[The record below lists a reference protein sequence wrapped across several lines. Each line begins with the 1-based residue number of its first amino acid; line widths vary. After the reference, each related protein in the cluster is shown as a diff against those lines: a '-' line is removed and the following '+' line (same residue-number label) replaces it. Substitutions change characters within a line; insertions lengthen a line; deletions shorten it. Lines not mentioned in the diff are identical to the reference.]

1 MNSEPTRTEGDGMIE
16 ALTWLEVNKKRLAVA
31 AVALLVAGFA
41 IYVGNYMSEQKEV
54 TASSALLQLRPTGNS
69 PTNMIPVP
77 SAEYLKVSQAHGGTA
92 AGERARLLAAGAL
105 FTEGKYSDAHA
116 QFDGFIRDFPASPWA
131 GEAAFG
137 IATSLEAQGKNDEAI
152 TAYQR
157 VVTSYATDAVANQS
171 RMAMARIHEAKNQPE
186 LALKQYDD
194 ISKQS
199 AAGGM
204 GSMAGQEAFMRKQE
218 LLRKHP
224 NLVPPPTNAAPTIA
238 PMVMTNIVLT
248 TNAPKAATTNAA
260 PATNATPSQKK

>member
-1 MNSEPTRTEGDGMIE
+1 MNSEPTHGDGMIE

-41 IYVGNYMSEQKEV
+41 IYVWNYMSEQKEIA
-54 TASSALLQLRPTGNS
+54 ASSALLQLRPSGNS
-69 PTNMIPVP
+69 PTNQIPVP
-77 SAEYLKVSQAHGGTA
+77 SADYLKVAQAHQGTA

-116 QFDGFIRDFPASPWA
+116 QFDGFIRDYPASPWA

-137 IATSLEAQGKNDEAI
+137 VAASLEAQGKNDEAL

-157 VVTSYATDAVANQS
+157 VVTSYGNDAVANQS

-186 LALKQYDD
+186 MALKIYED

-199 AAGGM
+199 GGM
-204 GSMAGQEAFMRKQE
+204 GSMGAQEAFMRRQE
-218 LLRKHP
+218 LLKKHP
-224 NLVPPPTNAAPTIA
+224 NLVPPPTNAPAMA
-238 PMVMTNIVLT
+238 PMVMTNMTLS
-248 TNAPKAATTNAA
+248 TNIAPKAA
-260 PATNATPSQKK
+260 ATNTAKATNTTPSQKK